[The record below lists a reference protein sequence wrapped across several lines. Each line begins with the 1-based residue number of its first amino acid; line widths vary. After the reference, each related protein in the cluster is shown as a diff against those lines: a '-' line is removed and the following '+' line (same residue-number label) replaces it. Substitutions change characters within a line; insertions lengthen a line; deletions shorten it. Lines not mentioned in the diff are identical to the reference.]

1 MMGLARRRAAGFCG
15 SSVRAAL
22 LGLLLATPFAGA
34 QAQFKY
40 DVPYVPTPPV
50 VVEEMLRLAAVRADD
65 FVLDLGSGDGRV
77 VIAAATKL
85 GASGIGVE
93 LDADLILESEDNA
106 ALAGVG
112 DRVSFRR
119 EDLFKFDLAR
129 ATVITLYL
137 VPTINMKLRPRLLNE
152 LKPGTRIVSHDFDF
166 GDWKPDAR
174 STVRKNVFLWIV
186 PAKIAGRWRVELERT
201 EGIRSYEVE
210 LTQNYQEI
218 DGLVRYGGK
227 VVALWNS
234 GLRGDAVRFTVVD
247 DSAGVDTNLYFE
259 GRVDGGRMEGG
270 VLRGVGVGQQQMR
283 WQATRVDAEG
293 KK

>member
-1 MMGLARRRAAGFCG
+1 M
-15 SSVRAAL
+15 

>member
-15 SSVRAAL
+15 SSIRAAL
-22 LGLLLATPFAGA
+22 LGLLLATPFAGV

-174 STVRKNVFLWIV
+174 STVRKNVFLWVV
-186 PAKIAGRWRVELERT
+186 PAKIAGRWRVELERS

-218 DGLVRYGGK
+218 DGLVRYSGK
-227 VVALWNS
+227 VVALWNP

-270 VLRGVGVGQQQMR
+270 VLRGVGVAQQQMR

>member
-15 SSVRAAL
+15 PSIRAAL

-227 VVALWNS
+227 VVALWNP

>member
-15 SSVRAAL
+15 PSIRAAL

-186 PAKIAGRWRVELERT
+186 PAKIGGRWRVDLERT

-227 VVALWNS
+227 EVALWNP